1 MQLRQYVA
9 ASRLPFVSAS
19 ILPLV
24 FVVLWSW
31 NYSSQFSW
39 VGAIL
44 AFFGVLFL
52 HLGANTV
59 NDYFDWDGT
68 DAVNKYA
75 TPLSGGSRKAVEKFL
90 GKKTLLVLS
99 LLFFITAV
107 VLGII
112 LFFLQRE
119 LVLLFGFAG
128 GLCGVLYSVR
138 PFSFQERGLGELL
151 IFLAFGPLL
160 TCGAGYAVTGKI
172 ALEFFLLGIPNGAIV
187 TNILLIN
194 EFPDYEADSTTSKK
208 NLVVR
213 VGLKASRLIYISF
226 YFIFFLS
233 IGLLYL
239 YDLLSVW
246 NFLVFGLLPLA
257 FHSISLLWKKYSSP
271 RALLPAQVSTV
282 IFQIAAMAI
291 MILIQFFQRAPS

>member
-1 MQLRQYVA
+1 MSLRQYVA

-24 FVVLWSW
+24 FIVFWSW
-31 NYSSQFSW
+31 NYSSEFSW
-39 VGAIL
+39 VAAVL

-68 DAVNKYA
+68 DAVNRHA
-75 TPLSGGSRKAVEKFL
+75 TPLSGGSRKAVEKFF
-90 GKKTLLVLS
+90 GKKTFLVLT
-99 LLFFITAV
+99 LLFFFTAV

-112 LFFLQRE
+112 LFFLQRK
-119 LVLLFGFAG
+119 LVLLFGLAG

-160 TCGAGYAVTGKI
+160 TCGAGYAVTGTI
-172 ALEFFLLGIPNGAIV
+172 GWDVVLLGVPNGAIV

-213 VGLKASRLIYISF
+213 LGLKASRLIYISL

-246 NFLVFGLLPLA
+246 NFLVFGLVPLA
-257 FHSISLLWKKYSSP
+257 FHSISLLWKRYSKP
-271 RALLPAQVSTV
+271 QAVLPAQVGTV
-282 IFQIAAMAI
+282 IFQIVAMAI
-291 MILIQFFQRAPS
+291 MIFIQIFQKTV